1 MNKCLPLCVAGGLLG
16 EKVVL
21 DCSSPL
27 NSGRGVAGGV
37 SATVPIAAT
46 HAFGLEAINFD
57 WGGVGVGADAFDVVV
72 TAGMVVTVVV
82 ASLVLAGK
90 LLLPNCLAPPS
101 SSTLVVVTEVE

>member
-57 WGGVGVGADAFDVVV
+57 WGGVGADAFDVVV
-72 TAGMVVTVVV
+72 TAGVVVTVVV